1 MVSIAEMEG
10 RAREEDEET
19 VGMEGWNRDED
30 EGDCVDQTVNKAITW
45 DLVKLRQVR
54 AEVQR
59 KWAYRDNYVTN
70 F

>member
-30 EGDCVDQTVNKAITW
+30 EGDCVDQTVNKTINLGPSEAMAG
-45 DLVKLRQVR
+45 QG
-54 AEVQR
+54 
-59 KWAYRDNYVTN
+59 
-70 F
+70 

>member
-30 EGDCVDQTVNKAITW
+30 EGDCVDQTVNKAIN
-45 DLVKLRQVR
+45 LGPS
-54 AEVQR
+54 EVMAGQG
-59 KWAYRDNYVTN
+59 
-70 F
+70 